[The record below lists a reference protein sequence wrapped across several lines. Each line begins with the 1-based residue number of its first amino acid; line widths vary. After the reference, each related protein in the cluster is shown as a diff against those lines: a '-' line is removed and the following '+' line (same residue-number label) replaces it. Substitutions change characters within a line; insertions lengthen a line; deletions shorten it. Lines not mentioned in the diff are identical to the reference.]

1 MHICV
6 GEIISS
12 AHSKGGAGKTSLTFN
27 LAYALAAAGARVP
40 VVDLDTQMGQSSFLD
55 RSGNSASDRDSGSDL
70 MGWCIPDE
78 AIRTEVY
85 PNLDVMPVEEL
96 SVDEAIRTEAYPNLD
111 VMPAEELSVNKAWSQ
126 LHTIDGRARLDTLIE
141 HVRHRWDVTFL
152 DTPGHQSLGL
162 GAVLNASD
170 GVLIPLDR

>member
-1 MHICV
+1 MHICSA
-6 GEIISS
+6 EIISS

-27 LAYALAAAGARVP
+27 PAYALAAAGARVP

-78 AIRTEVY
+78 AIRTE
-85 PNLDVMPVEEL
+85 
-96 SVDEAIRTEAYPNLD
+96 IYPNLD